1 MVNNTATEF
10 VQAVMALEHV
20 PMVQRRHRIT
30 SILEVIEGLDS
41 QRCDDWLAA
50 MLTPDIANYYSPEL
64 MADLV
69 ETFRLRIQELHK
81 QAYGTRSKHEHA
93 YLYQLRTG
101 VLMDRPVTMEVMK
114 HVLEYVRARALA
126 LTS

>member
-20 PMVQRRHRIT
+20 PVVQRQHRIT
-30 SILEVIEGLDS
+30 SILKVIEELDS

-50 MLTPDIANYYSPEL
+50 MLTPGIADYHSPEL

-69 ETFRLRIQELHK
+69 ETFRLRVQVLHK
-81 QAYGTRSKHEHA
+81 QAYGTRSKREHA

-101 VLMDRPVTMEVMK
+101 VPMDHPVTMEVMK
-114 HVLEYVRARALA
+114 HVFEYVRTRALA